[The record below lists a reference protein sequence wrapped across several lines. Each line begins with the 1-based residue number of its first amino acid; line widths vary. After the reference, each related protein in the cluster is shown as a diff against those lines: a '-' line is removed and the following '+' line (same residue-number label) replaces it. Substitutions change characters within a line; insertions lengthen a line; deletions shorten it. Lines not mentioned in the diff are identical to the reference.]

1 MKKILTFI
9 VLAVMSFSAFCGQ
22 DWKPIR
28 CPGLYRNHI
37 QGFAIADGKIFWS
50 FTTYMIRTDAEGNME
65 KIIEAPYHHGD
76 CCVHEGKL
84 YVAVNTGAF
93 DQKSGANNS
102 VWIYDTDL
110 NFIKTIKI
118 AEHEGGLGG
127 IEFWNGSFYTVGGVH
142 KSLPTYKICKWSK
155 DFKLEKVFNIPV
167 RDTLMGAQTICRA
180 YGRFWLGV
188 YGAEGADRTLGFH
201 ECDDEFNLIKKH
213 QVKGACFG
221 IAAIKGKNG
230 ENFMIA
236 DSLWSNDILGYARLW
251 ATARPEKIPV
261 TKK

>member
-1 MKKILTFI
+1 MKKILTLTL
-9 VLAVMSFSAFCGQ
+9 LAIMSMTAYCGQ
-22 DWKPIR
+22 NWKPIT
-28 CPGLYRNHI
+28 CPGRYVNHL
-37 QGFAIADGKIFWS
+37 QGIAIADGKIYWS
-50 FTTYMIRTDAEGNME
+50 YTTKVIKTDAEGNVE
-65 KIIEAPYHHGD
+65 KIIDAPNHHGD
-76 CCVHEGKL
+76 CCVHDGKL
-84 YVAVNTGAF
+84 YVAVNTGSF

-142 KSLPTYKICKWSK
+142 ISLPTFKICKWSK

-167 RDTLMGAQTICRA
+167 GDTLMGVQTICRA
-180 YGRFWLGV
+180 YDRFWLGV
-188 YGAEGADRTLGFH
+188 YLARDKGHTPPMY
-201 ECDDEFNLIKKH
+201 ECDDNFNIINKH
-213 QVKGACFG
+213 HAKGACFG

-236 DSLWSNDILGYARLW
+236 DSHWSNKILGHARLW